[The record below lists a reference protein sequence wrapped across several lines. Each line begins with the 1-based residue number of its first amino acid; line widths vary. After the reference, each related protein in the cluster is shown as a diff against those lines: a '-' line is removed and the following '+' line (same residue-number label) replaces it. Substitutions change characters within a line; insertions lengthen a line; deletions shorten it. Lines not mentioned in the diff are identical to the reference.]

1 MLVVA
6 STVRMPSFL
15 WIVVAIEAFVAD
27 LVPTVVLLNVQHSI
41 HVWILQHFW
50 PERSFLALIV

>member
-1 MLVVA
+1 MVVL
-6 STVRMPSFL
+6 TVMMPSFL

-41 HVWILQHFW
+41 YVWILQHLW
-50 PERSFLALIV
+50 PERSFLVLIA